1 MCSSDLSARLF
12 ALLNL
17 TLADS
22 AIAFYD
28 TKYTYL
34 LWRPVTAI
42 RAADTDGNPQ
52 TVADPNWLPLSVKTA
67 ADPSYP
73 GAHSAV
79 SAASAAVLKFF
90 FNTDDFS
97 YDVTSEVLP
106 GVERS
111 FTSFTAAAEEA
122 GLSRIYAGVHFRTDH
137 TAGQQLGLNVA
148 AYVFQNFL
156 VPVGQS
162 ENK

>member
-1 MCSSDLSARLF
+1 M
-12 ALLNL
+12 
-17 TLADS
+17 
-22 AIAFYD
+22 
-28 TKYTYL
+28 
-34 LWRPVTAI
+34 
-42 RAADTDGNPQ
+42 
-52 TVADPNWLPLSVKTA
+52 
-67 ADPSYP
+67 
-73 GAHSAV
+73 
-79 SAASAAVLKFF
+79 LKFF
-90 FNTDDFS
+90 FNTDEFS
-97 YDVTSEVLP
+97 YAVTSEVLP

-111 FTSFTAAAEEA
+111 FASFTAAADEA